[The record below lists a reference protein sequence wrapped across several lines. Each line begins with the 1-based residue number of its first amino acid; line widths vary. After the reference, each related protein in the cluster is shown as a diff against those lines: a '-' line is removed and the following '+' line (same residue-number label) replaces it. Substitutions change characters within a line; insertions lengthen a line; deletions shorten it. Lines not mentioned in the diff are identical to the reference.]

1 MQANY
6 VDKNVELKLYNIFWK
21 NSKKLLSIAC
31 KVIWYVQNRPPLT
44 TVKFLNEKHVIKRNL
59 LQAKTI
65 EYENFT
71 WVEPLMCCLM
81 SWAQNRID
89 RNNIP
94 ELVPNSLQ

>member
-1 MQANY
+1 MNNINKDMQANY

-71 WVEPLMCCLM
+71 
-81 SWAQNRID
+81 
-89 RNNIP
+89 
-94 ELVPNSLQ
+94 